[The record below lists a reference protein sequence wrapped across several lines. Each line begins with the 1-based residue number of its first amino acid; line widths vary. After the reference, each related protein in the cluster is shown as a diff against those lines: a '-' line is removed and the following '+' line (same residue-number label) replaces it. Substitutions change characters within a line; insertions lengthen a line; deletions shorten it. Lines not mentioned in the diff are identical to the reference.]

1 MALDMA
7 WTSSEPVSEDDSLWD
22 SRVESSTCIELSS
35 IGSSVLSAAPYST
48 GRAGTIKPTHL
59 TVSSFVWVPHER
71 AVAMAMEVAGWG
83 RCRRRRRLSRP
94 SKKKLAHASW

>member
-59 TVSSFVWVPHER
+59 TVSLYGCLMKGPSPWPWKWRGGV
-71 AVAMAMEVAGWG
+71 AVAVAVASAG
-83 RCRRRRRLSRP
+83 LA
-94 SKKKLAHASW
+94 KKS